1 MDIYWIELGGFLV
14 LLAAS
19 VFFAGAETAVTG
31 ASQARMIALQEDGD
45 ERAGLVLKLREKKE
59 QVISSLLL
67 GNTFSNIFASALAT
81 AALLPVLGEQGVAAA
96 MVGVSVIV
104 FVVAEVM
111 PKTYAII
118 NANSLAL
125 RLATPLRFV
134 VAAFAPV
141 TGAVGKLVGWLFRLF
156 GVDAHGI
163 SESAH
168 EEELRGAIELFK
180 GGEQEKAE
188 KATGTML
195 SSIIEL
201 AELQVEEIMVHR
213 RNVNMIN
220 VDVPMAQIV
229 DEVLHSAYT
238 RIPVWK
244 ESHDNIIGV
253 INTKL
258 LLQEL
263 RRCNGDTAKMDIYN
277 AMMEPWFI
285 PESTTLFDQLQ
296 AFRRRR
302 EHFAIM
308 VDEYGVVTG
317 VVTMEDILEEIVG
330 QIEDE
335 HDTVVAGVS
344 PQEDGSCTLDGK
356 VTIRDL
362 NRELGWKLPD
372 EEYSTIAGLLLFET
386 QRIPAVGQVFT
397 FYGYRFEVLKKQRNQ
412 LTLLRVIPPS
422 PEEAELRIK
431 EGYYA

>member
-1 MDIYWIELGGFLV
+1 MEMYWIEIGGFV
-14 LLAAS
+14 LLLMAS
-19 VFFAGAETAVTG
+19 CFFAGAETAVTG

-45 ERAGLVLKLREKKE
+45 ERAGLVLKLRERKE

-96 MVGVSVIV
+96 MILISVIV

-111 PKTYAII
+111 PKTYAIA
-118 NANSLAL
+118 NANDTAL
-125 RLATPLRFV
+125 RLAAPLRFV
-134 VAAFAPV
+134 VALFAPV
-141 TGAVGKLVGWLFRLF
+141 TITVGRLVAWLFKLF
-156 GVDAHGI
+156 GLDTRGI
-163 SESAH
+163 SDNAH

-201 AELQVEEIMVHR
+201 AELQVEEIMIHR

-244 ESHDNIIGV
+244 GSHDNIIGV

-263 RRCNGDTAKMDIYN
+263 RRCNGDTTKMDIYN

-344 PQEDGSCTLDGK
+344 PHEDGSCTLDGK

-372 EEYSTIAGLLLFET
+372 EEYSTLAGLLLFET

-397 FYGYRFEVLKKQRNQ
+397 FFDYRFEVLKKQRNQ
-412 LTLLRVIPPS
+412 LTLVRVIPP
-422 PEEAELRIK
+422 PPVEAALQAK
-431 EGYYA
+431 EVHA

>member
-1 MDIYWIELGGFLV
+1 MELYWIELAGFLV

-111 PKTYAII
+111 PKTYAIV

-125 RLATPLRFV
+125 RLAKPLRFV

-141 TGAVGKLVGWLFRLF
+141 TGAVGKLVAWLFRLF
-156 GVDAHGI
+156 GMDAQGI
-163 SESAH
+163 SDKAH

-180 GGEQEKAE
+180 GGEQERSE

-220 VDVPMAQIV
+220 VDIPMAQIV

-244 ESHDNIIGV
+244 DSPDNIIGV

-263 RRCNGDTAKMDIYN
+263 RHCNGDTARMDIYN

-335 HDTVVAGVS
+335 HDTVVAGVRV
-344 PQEDGSCTLDGK
+344 QEDGSCVVDGK

-362 NRELGWKLPD
+362 NRELGWKLSD

-412 LTLLRVIPPS
+412 LSLVRVVPP
-422 PEEAELRIK
+422 PPVEIEQKLQ
-431 EGYYA
+431 EGHA